1 MKSLIAGAIGGMCPC
16 LITLGKVCTTIT
28 PVQFQIGTLQTEKYP
43 LSSDANT
50 TSSFQIRATST
61 KKYGFLQG
69 LGAPPDSDVQIK
81 VVEGNSGVSG

>member
-28 PVQFQIGTLQTEKYP
+28 PVQFQIGTRQTEKYP

-50 TSSFQIRATST
+50 TSSFQIRAPRRRST
-61 KKYGFLQG
+61 AFCK
-69 LGAPPDSDVQIK
+69 DSVRRPTPTFR
-81 VVEGNSGVSG
+81 SR